1 MQTIVKPL
9 RPLKQRICRKWSQR
23 QRVGGDAFRVTKLYN
38 IAGGNYYTRNNMVR
52 RRYPIGIQT
61 FSEIINN
68 GYVYVDKTA
77 YVYKMAHEDGKFFFL
92 SRPRRFGKSLLT
104 STLES
109 YFAGQKNLFKGLAI
123 DKLER
128 DWTAYPV
135 LHFDLSGAKHTDKE
149 MLLRYLDYML
159 AKVEKIWN
167 ISNPPAGENNRLSNV
182 IDVAYRQTGKPV
194 VVLIDE
200 YDAPLLDVVHSDEK
214 LSELRQ
220 VMRNFYSPLKLN
232 EPYLRF
238 AFLTGVTKFSQLSI
252 FSELN
257 NIVNISMRPDYA
269 GICGIT
275 KEEVLTQMFND
286 IDMLA
291 QATGESRQKTIDDLT
306 QYYDG
311 YHFAWPSPDIF
322 NPYSLLNAFSA
333 KDIDAYWFSSG
344 TPTYLIEMMHKFHVM
359 PTQIGRLKARN
370 SDFDAPTETMTS
382 LTPLFYQS
390 GYLTIKGYN
399 KFSRIYTLDV
409 PNREVE
415 LGLMQSFI
423 PYYVTPDT
431 ATANVTLGD
440 MAEALCEGDMDRML
454 HLLQDFLATIPYT
467 DNTQYEGHYQQVLC
481 IIFRLLGTW
490 ADVEVHTP
498 HGRVDVVMQAFGRLY
513 IIELKLDASAE
524 TAMRQIDLRDYAEA
538 FSHSGLPVTKVAVN
552 FDSTTR
558 NLKDWKIA

>member
-1 MQTIVKPL
+1 
-9 RPLKQRICRKWSQR
+9 
-23 QRVGGDAFRVTKLYN
+23 
-38 IAGGNYYTRNNMVR
+38 MVR

-275 KEEVLTQMFND
+275 KEEVLTQMSND

-359 PTQIGRLKARN
+359 PTQIGRLKARS